1 MIPPRGRRGAALVLA
16 LWVVLLLAGLAA
28 VTLAAATGRLHLV
41 AATRDAVEG
50 RGLATHALAEARIS
64 REASYL
70 ALADGDSLIHPVA
83 SPLAP
88 WSIRVTGWRLDDL
101 LLLRAVATR
110 RGAGGAL
117 VAAGR
122 ATLILGYR
130 GADTLQVI
138 RDRPRW

>member
-1 MIPPRGRRGAALVLA
+1 VLA

-28 VTLAAATGRLHLV
+28 VTLAAATGRLRLV

-50 RGLATHALAEARIS
+50 RALATHALAEARIS

-70 ALADGDSLIHPVA
+70 ALANGDSISHTEA
-83 SPLAP
+83 SPLAR
-88 WSIRVTGWRLDDL
+88 WSIRTTGWRVNDL
-101 LLLRAVATR
+101 LLLRAMASR
-110 RGAGGAL
+110 RAADGAL
-117 VAAGR
+117 IAAGR

-138 RDRPRW
+138 RERPRW